1 LTIEDWRLGIC
12 DLRLTIGDW
21 GLATDDLRLTIE
33 GIMKNQQITNQ
44 QSKITNPVQS
54 TIDNRQSTIVK
65 GAQDGQH

>member
-1 LTIEDWRLGIC
+1 VG

-65 GAQDGQH
+65 GAPDGQH